1 MHSRFSGLIG
11 VLVGLG
17 AMTAACKSD
26 PLSDHDGTPAAIALD
41 FTELDLAVGAT
52 GSVTASV
59 LDGRSLALA
68 EPVSFS
74 TRAAGTATVALD
86 PTYAPVPATSSR
98 AVVSAVAPG
107 TTFIIVTGGGITD
120 SVKVVVS

>member
-1 MHSRFSGLIG
+1 MHSRFTGLIG

-17 AMTAACKSD
+17 AMAAACKSD

-41 FTELDLAVGAT
+41 FAELDLAVGASA
-52 GSVTASV
+52 SVTASV
-59 LDGRSLALA
+59 IDGRSLALE

-74 TRAAGTATVALD
+74 SRAAGTAGVALD

-98 AVVSAVAPG
+98 ATVSGVALG
-107 TTFIIVTGGGITD
+107 TTYIIVTGAGLTD